1 MQNGNGNEL
10 AGKVALITGSSR
22 GIGRGIAIELAGA
35 GCDVMLTG
43 RDRAALDA
51 VAKEIRPLGRKA
63 IVYAADLTAS
73 AEPAGLIEVLQRDVG
88 RLDILVNNAG
98 NTRRGNFLT
107 QPEQDWRD
115 AFDLKFFAHVRL
127 CRQAWPLLQTA
138 HGSVVFIAGVGARTP
153 VADAMIGATVVAA
166 MLAFMRALADLGKR
180 DGVQVNAVNPGSVTT
195 DRFRDRL
202 RKIMNKTGLDEAAA
216 MERYRGDIDVTR
228 FGTPEDIAAMVR
240 FMVGSRGRLMHGA
253 TVDLDGGQIVPL
265 RMSNYE

>member
-1 MQNGNGNEL
+1 MTQNGNEL

-22 GIGRGIAIELAGA
+22 GIGRGIAIELARG

-43 RDRAALDA
+43 RDRTALENVTA
-51 VAKEIRPLGRKA
+51 EIRALGRKA
-63 IVYAADLTAS
+63 VAHTADLTAS
-73 AEPAGLIEVLQRDVG
+73 AEPAGLIDGLTRDFG

-98 NTRRGNFLT
+98 NTKRGGFFV

-127 CRQAWPLLQTA
+127 CRQAWPLLQA
-138 HGSVVFIAGVGARTP
+138 AQGSVVFIAGVGARAP

-195 DRFRDRL
+195 DRFRQRL
-202 RKIMNKTGLDEAAA
+202 SMIMKKTGLDVAAA
-216 MERYRGDIDVTR
+216 KERYRRDIDVTQ

-240 FMVGSRGRLMHGA
+240 FIVGPHGRLMHGA
-253 TVDLDGGQIVPL
+253 AVDLDGGQIVPL
-265 RMSNYE
+265 RMSIYE